1 MDITK
6 NIYIDSNRNLHL
18 DVAIGQE
25 EEANDINITS
35 IQIYNHKSFIDG
47 NPIYSIQDIHGNHY
61 SQIIT
66 ESNINAMDQV
76 LNNSCYSQNLH
87 NSLIIVVVSVE
98 YNVEYQASHSCCEA
112 PGFFTF
118 ATYYPC
124 AVYNKILPS
133 IRELEQECAVPM
145 NFIDGL
151 LKKKAIDVCI
161 ESGHYEQ
168 ACKYWCKFY
177 THCSGTMGSISSN
190 RGGCGCHG

>member
-1 MDITK
+1 MEVTK
-6 NIYIDSNRNLHL
+6 NIYIDNSRNLQL
-18 DVAIGQE
+18 EVTIGQQGQVE
-25 EEANDINITS
+25 SMQID
-35 IQIYNHKSFIDG
+35 IYNHKSFIDG
-47 NPIYSIQDIHGNHY
+47 NPIFHTDVQGNHY
-61 SQIIT
+61 AGTIT

-76 LNNSCYSQNLH
+76 WNNSCYAVDLH
-87 NSLIIVVVSVE
+87 HSLIIVVVTAHYSTE
-98 YNVEYQASHSCCEA
+98 YLAQQSCCDS
-112 PGFFTF
+112 GLFTF

-124 AVYNKILPS
+124 TIYNRILPT
-133 IRELEQECAVPM
+133 IRELEQECNAVPM

-177 THCSGTMGSISSN
+177 THGGSTMGSSGS